1 MSRGLV
7 LTEELRE
14 KGRKLSAKRR
24 QATAQK
30 RAIEAKKMADMGM
43 AVGKIAKQF
52 GVTPRTISN
61 DLKRVSE

>member
-7 LTEELRE
+7 LTEEHRE

-24 QATAQK
+24 QETAQK

-43 AVGKIAKQF
+43 AVGAIAKQF